1 MKSESG
7 RGSGSGSE
15 FGNGEGL
22 PVAATPVTSSL
33 CADAAVWM
41 STSSLDMEPLK
52 SESGCE
58 WVAMAAVA
66 VDVAEVKLAA
76 VAVAVAA
83 VAEAVDDAEED
94 ADGERAASALALVPW
109 ASDSAAKC
117 GNDVVDVAADVVSSC
132 AKAWAGEASAEEV
145 MLLLRE

>member
-7 RGSGSGSE
+7 RGSGSE

-58 WVAMAAVA
+58 WVAMVA
-66 VDVAEVKLAA
+66 VAEVKFAA

-132 AKAWAGEASAEEV
+132 AKACAGEASAEEV

>member
-58 WVAMAAVA
+58 WVAMVA
-66 VDVAEVKLAA
+66 VAEVKFAA

-132 AKAWAGEASAEEV
+132 AKACAGEASAEEV

>member
-1 MKSESG
+1 
-7 RGSGSGSE
+7 
-15 FGNGEGL
+15 
-22 PVAATPVTSSL
+22 VAATPVTSSL
-33 CADAAVWM
+33 CAEAAVWM

-58 WVAMAAVA
+58 WVAMVA
-66 VDVAEVKLAA
+66 VEEVKFAA

-117 GNDVVDVAADVVSSC
+117 GNDVVDVAAEVVSSC
-132 AKAWAGEASAEEV
+132 AKACAGEASAEEV

>member
-7 RGSGSGSE
+7 CGSGSGSE

-58 WVAMAAVA
+58 WVAMVA
-66 VDVAEVKLAA
+66 VAEVKFAA

-94 ADGERAASALALVPW
+94 ADGERAASALALAPW

-132 AKAWAGEASAEEV
+132 AKACAGEASAEEV

>member
-1 MKSESG
+1 
-7 RGSGSGSE
+7 
-15 FGNGEGL
+15 
-22 PVAATPVTSSL
+22 VAATPVTSSL
-33 CADAAVWM
+33 CAEAAVWM

-58 WVAMAAVA
+58 WVAMVA
-66 VDVAEVKLAA
+66 VAEVKFAA

-117 GNDVVDVAADVVSSC
+117 GNDVVDVAAEVVSSC
-132 AKAWAGEASAEEV
+132 AKACAGEASAEEV

>member
-1 MKSESG
+1 M
-7 RGSGSGSE
+7 
-15 FGNGEGL
+15 
-22 PVAATPVTSSL
+22 AATPVTSSL

-58 WVAMAAVA
+58 WVAMVA
-66 VDVAEVKLAA
+66 VAEVKFAA

-132 AKAWAGEASAEEV
+132 AKACAGEASAEEV

>member
-7 RGSGSGSE
+7 CGSGSGSE

-58 WVAMAAVA
+58 WVAMVA
-66 VDVAEVKLAA
+66 VAEVKFAA

-94 ADGERAASALALVPW
+94 ADGERAASALILVPW

-132 AKAWAGEASAEEV
+132 AKACAGEASAEEV